1 MDVGRLVLLT
11 MRGGFVATGAFWFDF
26 KVEVEGGLLLL
37 LADPTL
43 FERREGITGSVVFFT
58 DHLVLPLSVAMIT
71 LSDGAQDFCLILHL
85 LLRLLRKLSNLL
97 GLSLLLRLVV
107 IKFLST
113 SDLTPLWPGSLSRLK
128 DFESLDSSLI
138 NLMFSF
144 TFAANGDFVSEMTK
158 VLDRDLIGAADR
170 LSRSCLSFF
179 EAVPHEETGRVR
191 VLAVF
196 DGEALSR
203 IEMNVKQ
210 RSES

>member
-11 MRGGFVATGAFWFDF
+11 MRGGFVWFDF

-43 FERREGITGSVVFFT
+43 FERREGITGSVVFFS
-58 DHLVLPLSVAMIT
+58 DHFVLPLSVAMIT

-113 SDLTPLWPGSLSRLK
+113 SDLTPLWPGSLRRLK

-158 VLDRDLIGAADR
+158 VLDRDLIGAAD
-170 LSRSCLSFF
+170 
-179 EAVPHEETGRVR
+179 
-191 VLAVF
+191 
-196 DGEALSR
+196 
-203 IEMNVKQ
+203 
-210 RSES
+210 